1 MVSLSNSKGLI
12 SKSFT
17 LDIPA
22 GADYQVALTGL
33 QPGWWQVTDQ
43 RGKQVVRA
51 QVAEGKH
58 TVFFA
63 TKGGSYNVD
72 RVRE

>member
-1 MVSLSNSKGLI
+1 MVSLSNSKDLI

-22 GADYQVALTGL
+22 GADYQVALAGL

-43 RGKQVVRA
+43 HGKEVVRA

-58 TVFFA
+58 TLFF
-63 TKGGSYNVD
+63 TTGGGSYKVD
-72 RVRE
+72 RSR